1 MEAIIRF
8 KDGSA
13 IAAEKSGSCFITNE
27 KPAFPEDLSVVTV
40 TDEDGETVLKHARLV
55 ECAAVDKRYWFT
67 FTEKSAM
74 EVWQDEIE
82 DALCELSMEG

>member
-27 KPAFPEDLSVVTV
+27 KPAFPEDLSGVTV